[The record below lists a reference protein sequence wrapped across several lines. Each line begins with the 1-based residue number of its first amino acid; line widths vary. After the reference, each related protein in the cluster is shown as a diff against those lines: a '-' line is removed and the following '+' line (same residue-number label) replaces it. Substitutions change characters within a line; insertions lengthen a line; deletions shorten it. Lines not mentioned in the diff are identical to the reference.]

1 MHVASKDKKDKLIN
15 SFNNFQSVI
24 SNHCLFLLVVL
35 DMEPRALQTQSIL
48 ALDSIPVP
56 SLIFNLVFILLS
68 SASSGQRIR
77 WAPVKALVCLGSFQI
92 RRQNTRWGWGQVW
105 SSPVSVSKASL
116 EEAFC
121 ALWLMSEW
129 RPIAVRTLIHSSKQN
144 TWGSWV
150 RQFSSLKQVTVVLV

>member
-35 DMEPRALQTQSIL
+35 DMEPRALQTWSVL

-56 SLIFNLVFILLS
+56 SLIFKLVFILLS

-77 WAPVKALVCLGSFQI
+77 WAPVKAQAQQAEGRMGLPGLGPLLGSGLLTTLPHPSHSTASVDALVCLGSFRI

-105 SSPVSVSKASL
+105 SFTC
-116 EEAFC
+116 FC
-121 ALWLMSEW
+121 
-129 RPIAVRTLIHSSKQN
+129 K
-144 TWGSWV
+144 
-150 RQFSSLKQVTVVLV
+150 